1 MVVLVC
7 AAQVVMVAGY
17 SGVGKTALVGQLK
30 EVKERAYFISGK
42 YDFNKRD
49 VPYSAIVAAFTDMIN
64 QVTPHP
70 PAHRPILVVAICAV
84 SWLAG

>member
-1 MVVLVC
+1 
-7 AAQVVMVAGY
+7 MVAGY

-30 EVKERAYFISGK
+30 EVKQQAYFISGK

-64 QVTPHP
+64 QVRLLF
-70 PAHRPILVVAICAV
+70 PASTSTHDIADLFTMWR
-84 SWLAG
+84 AGTRSCRRTRRA